1 MDFVSVPIDEAEG
14 AILGHNISGSG
25 GRRLLRKGKALVAAD
40 IEALRALGRKTVYVA
55 RLGPEDVAE
64 NRAADRLASA
74 VAGPGLRLSKGRTG
88 RVNFYAEALGL
99 LRVRLDA
106 LDRWNQ
112 LEGVSLSTLPR
123 QSVVALG
130 KMGATLKVIPYAL
143 PESTVRAV
151 EEGSAEPGVGPTLW
165 LDPLPARRVGLVLT
179 GSPESEER
187 VISGFR
193 GALGARV
200 TALGSSLEAVDFVAV
215 DDDTG
220 EAALASVLG
229 RQRSAGVE
237 LIILAGETA
246 IQDRFDIAPRA
257 IEAAGGRIAAY
268 GAPVDPGNLLLVAY
282 LDGIPILGA
291 PGCSRSPKT
300 NIVDLVLPRLLVG
313 DRLERRDITVLGH
326 GGLLEDVPE
335 RPLPR
340 SWLT

>member
-1 MDFVSVPIDEAEG
+1 MKFESVPVDQAEG
-14 AILGHNISGSG
+14 AILGHNISGAG
-25 GRRLLRKGKALVAAD
+25 GRRLLRKGKALSAGDVA
-40 IEALRALGRKTVYVA
+40 ELHALGRQTVYVA
-55 RLGPEDVAE
+55 RLADDDVAE
-64 NRAADRLASA
+64 DPAADRMARA
-74 VAGPGLRLSKGRTG
+74 VAGPGLRRSSARTG

-99 LRVRLDA
+99 LRVDLGRLE
-106 LDRWNQ
+106 RWNG
-112 LEGVSLSTLPR
+112 LEGVSLATLPR
-123 QSVVALG
+123 HSVVSPG

-143 PESTVRAV
+143 PASTVEEVESGAAV
-151 EEGSAEPGVGPTLW
+151 ATLR

-179 GSPESEER
+179 GSPGSAER
-187 VISGFR
+187 VVAGFES
-193 GALGARV
+193 ALGARV
-200 TALGSSLEAVDFVAV
+200 RALGSELERVDFVPV

-220 EAALASVLG
+220 ESALARTLDD
-229 RQRSAGVE
+229 QRRSGLE

-257 IEAAGGRIAAY
+257 VERAGGRVAAY

-282 LDGIPILGA
+282 LDDLPVLGA

-313 DRLERRDITVLGH
+313 DRIERRDISVLGH

-340 SWLT
+340 SWLA